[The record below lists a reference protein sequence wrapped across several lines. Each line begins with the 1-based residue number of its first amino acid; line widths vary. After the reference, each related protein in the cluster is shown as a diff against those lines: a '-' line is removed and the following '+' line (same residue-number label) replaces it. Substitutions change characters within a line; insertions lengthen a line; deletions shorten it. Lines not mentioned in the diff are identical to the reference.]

1 MSRAKA
7 LIEYMCP
14 APAVEPKPG
23 VKPAT
28 APGRPA
34 PAPARPSTNPF
45 RRRDIRPGEAPRPK
59 AAMAQPTESLHE
71 GKGFRSSEKAS
82 LPGKAKKMI
91 SGKSSGT
98 GASGLTAKKAFKK

>member
-23 VKPAT
+23 SKPAT

-34 PAPARPSTNPF
+34 PTPARPSTNPF
-45 RRRDIRPGEAPRPK
+45 RRRDIRPGEEPRPK
-59 AAMAQPTESLHE
+59 AAAMESLQE

-82 LPGKAKKMI
+82 LGGKAKKMI
-91 SGKSSGT
+91 SGKSSGS